1 MYTGNSPG
9 NIAPA
14 DAGKSPKPSTEG
26 RPGTEERF
34 RLIPQR
40 TGPFTIQYLVIDAH
54 HSEIVATYPTMSA
67 AMAHRD
73 RLDPVSP

>member
-1 MYTGNSPG
+1 MPADNSP
-9 NIAPA
+9 AAKP
-14 DAGKSPKPSTEG
+14 PKPLTEG
-26 RPGTEERF
+26 RRERW
-34 RLIPQR
+34 LIIAQR
-40 TGPFTIQYLVIDAH
+40 IGPMSIQHLLIDAH